1 MKQLL
6 ESISRG
12 ILKGLREN
20 NIELLADLDDEN
32 LDQLDQLQHKS
43 INKKVNYS
51 IKQQLIRAIQTRKI
65 SESLKEIINN
75 PNNFHKINYA
85 YL

>member
-51 IKQQLIRAIQTRKI
+51 IKRRLIDSINTQQI
-65 SESLKEIINN
+65 SRRLKEKINN
-75 PNNFHKINYA
+75 PKNYSIF
-85 YL
+85 